1 MKNKEELIELEHK
14 FRMQEIEERH
24 KREIETEKMK
34 FDFACQIQRI
44 KNADIR
50 RTIESKENRR
60 HMESYAK

>member
-14 FRMQEIEERH
+14 FRMQEIEERR
-24 KREIETEKMK
+24 KGEIEVEKMK

-50 RTIESKENRR
+50 RTIESK
-60 HMESYAK
+60 KK

>member
-50 RTIESKENRR
+50 RTIESK
-60 HMESYAK
+60 KK